1 MIIVL
6 SPAKT
11 LEINKN
17 FSNLPMTEPQF
28 LEKSEILIKELK
40 KYDEYSLAS
49 LMKTSPKL
57 TALNK
62 DRIEQWS
69 KSLDNAFIS
78 IGAFKGEAYRGL
90 DTGSYSIEELFYAN
104 DHLRI
109 LSGLYGVLRP
119 FDGINFY
126 RLEMGTK
133 LKFKTYKDLYDY
145 WGEEIQE
152 NIYKELINDDKI
164 LVNLASNE
172 YFKSI
177 ECIKKYDDVTVITP
191 TFKEN
196 RNGEYKVVTTKA
208 KRARGLMATFIIRNK
223 ITEIDELKKFNYEGY
238 EYDEELS
245 NENEMIFTR
254 ENGWQERMD
263 GKKEFYI
270 MWNERYNFI
279 RA

>member
-69 KSLDNAFIS
+69 KSLDNAFVC

-109 LSGLYGVLRP
+109 LSGLYGILRP

-133 LKFKTYKDLYDY
+133 LKFKTYKDLYNY

-177 ECIKKYDDVTVITP
+177 ESIKKYDDVTVITP

-254 ENGWQERMD
+254 ENGWEERILHNV
-263 GKKEFYI
+263 E
-270 MWNERYNFI
+270 
-279 RA
+279 